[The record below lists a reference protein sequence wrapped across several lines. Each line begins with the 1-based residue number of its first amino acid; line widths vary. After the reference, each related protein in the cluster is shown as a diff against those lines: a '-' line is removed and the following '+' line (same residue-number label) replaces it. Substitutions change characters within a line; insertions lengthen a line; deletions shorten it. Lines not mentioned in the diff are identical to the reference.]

1 MIRPAQQKDIA
12 QIGELYYEL
21 FEQMQKYE
29 PEYMKSSYQDES
41 FLRSVIGQENNFVA
55 FVYEIGS
62 EINGFAIAQLQESP
76 KYDCF
81 LPQRC
86 VYLMDIIVAS
96 HMRGQGVGR
105 ALMQEIEKWGK
116 EKGVDYLEL
125 NVLTANEIAIRLYTR
140 EGYTSFSKSMR
151 KRIV

>member
-21 FEQMQKYE
+21 FDQMQKYE
-29 PEYMKSSYQDES
+29 PEYMKSSHPDQE
-41 FLRSVIGQENNFVA
+41 FLQSIIGQENNFVA
-55 FVYEIGS
+55 FVYETDS
-62 EINGFAIAQLQESP
+62 EINGFVIAQMQDSP
-76 KYDCF
+76 KDDCF
-81 LPQRC
+81 VPQKC
-86 VYLMDIIVAS
+86 VYLMDIIVAP
-96 HMRGQGVGR
+96 HKRGQGVGR
-105 ALMQEIEKWGK
+105 ALMQEIEKWAK

-125 NVLTANEIAIRLYTR
+125 NVLTTNEAAIQLYTK